1 MTGGPGICKPP
12 GPRPLLWIRSALA
25 TGRFFLLEGGPG
37 RLGLCVGLCGLLVS
51 LLGLVAEL
59 VALSLQGV
67 DQAREVR

>member
-1 MTGGPGICKPP
+1 M
-12 GPRPLLWIRSALA
+12 A
-25 TGRFFLLEGGPG
+25 TGRFVLLEGGPG